1 MNPLRFSSRF
11 GFVLQL
17 RWEHTICKAYSG
29 GSRDNDPD
37 PPSQAVVK
45 RIAVVGPG
53 RVEASDRKVVD
64 VMVG

>member
-1 MNPLRFSSRF
+1 MVAR
-11 GFVLQL
+11 
-17 RWEHTICKAYSG
+17 E
-29 GSRDNDPD
+29 RDNDPD

>member
-1 MNPLRFSSRF
+1 MVAR
-11 GFVLQL
+11 
-17 RWEHTICKAYSG
+17 E
-29 GSRDNDPD
+29 RDNDSD

-53 RVEASDRKVVD
+53 RVEAFGRKVAA